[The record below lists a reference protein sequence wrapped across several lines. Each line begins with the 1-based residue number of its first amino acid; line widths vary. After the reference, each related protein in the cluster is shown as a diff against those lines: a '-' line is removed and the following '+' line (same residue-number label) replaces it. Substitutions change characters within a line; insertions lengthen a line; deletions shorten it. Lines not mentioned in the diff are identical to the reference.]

1 VSARLAWVAVALAC
15 ALALPVLSADVWAY
29 AAYGALLGHGAN
41 PWAHAYRAAEIAP
54 LHDPLLAA
62 ALNAWDGSIP
72 RDVYGP
78 LFTLPCALAVAL
90 ARPLGPEG
98 STLVLRTLA
107 AAGLLACIALATRDR
122 PRLASLLTFHPVVLW
137 SAAEGHNDVFW
148 LAVVLAAVP
157 ARSMMAR
164 PGAPSAAPAEMPS
177 PPDGEE
183 PAGRAVRRL
192 CALVLA
198 TAIKAVAVLPL
209 VAELLRVPPRRR
221 SAAAGLVLLALAVA
235 YAPLLWSLVATGPD
249 RSAGPPRVSL
259 VHAVALADWCGSP
272 LPIVLAVVFA
282 AAALAALLRAWRG
295 GDALAG
301 AVLAAWL
308 MLPSPEPWYALW
320 IVPVVARAGV
330 TPASVALLTA
340 SCTGAAGY
348 FQDVAAGT
356 GLRDP
361 ALLGGIMFALY
372 AVPLVVA
379 LVAPAPSPVPQP
391 SPAPLSPPVASPA
404 PSPAATTTPV
414 PPSPAP
420 ASPSPQPS
428 GSPSPFTYVVSPAP
442 GPSGAPRI
450 VEIALNDRVLHKGG
464 PLLVRVTTSP
474 DVTSVVARTMGR
486 ELGIPQGG
494 PGYFSGQDQ
503 LPSSIPL
510 FLLNRTYQIEF
521 VAATADGRSTS
532 YTLPVRLER

>member
-1 VSARLAWVAVALAC
+1 MRSRREALGVSARLVWVAVALAC
-15 ALALPVLSADVWAY
+15 GLALPVLSADVWAY

-54 LHDPLLAA
+54 LRDPLLAA

-78 LFTLPCALAVAL
+78 LFTLPCALVVAL

-98 STLVLRTLA
+98 TTVVLRALA
-107 AAGLLACIALATRDR
+107 AAGLLLCIALASRDR
-122 PRLASLLTFHPVVLW
+122 PRLAMLLTFHPVVLW

-148 LAVVLAAVP
+148 LAVVLAAFP
-157 ARSMMAR
+157 ARAMMAA
-164 PGAPSAAPAEMPS
+164 PGAPRESRPGVAL
-177 PPDGEE
+177 
-183 PAGRAVRRL
+183 RRL
-192 CALVLA
+192 GALTA
-198 TAIKAVAVLPL
+198 AAAIKAVAVVPL
-209 VAELLRVPPRRR
+209 AVELLRAPARRR
-221 SAAAGLVLLALAVA
+221 NAAAGLVVVALAVA
-235 YAPLLWSLVATGPD
+235 YAPLLLSLVASGPD

-259 VHAVALADWCGSP
+259 VHAVALAHWSGSP
-272 LPIVLAVVFA
+272 APVLLAAVLA

-295 GDALAG
+295 GDFLAGAALAG
-301 AVLAAWL
+301 WL
-308 MLPSPEPWYALW
+308 VLPSPEPWYALW
-320 IVPVVARAGV
+320 IVPVVARTGV
-330 TPASVALLTA
+330 TPASLALLAA

-348 FQDVAAGT
+348 FQDVAGGT

-361 ALLGGIMFALY
+361 ALLGGIMLSLY
-372 AVPLVVA
+372 AVPLLIA
-379 LVAPAPSPVPQP
+379 LAAPAPSPVPQP
-391 SPAPLSPPVASPA
+391 SPAPVAPPVATPA

-414 PPSPAP
+414 PPSP
-420 ASPSPQPS
+420 SPQPS
-428 GSPSPFTYVVSPAP
+428 GSPSPFAYVVSPTP

-464 PLLVRVTTSP
+464 QLLVRVTTSP

-503 LPSSIPL
+503 LPSSIPF